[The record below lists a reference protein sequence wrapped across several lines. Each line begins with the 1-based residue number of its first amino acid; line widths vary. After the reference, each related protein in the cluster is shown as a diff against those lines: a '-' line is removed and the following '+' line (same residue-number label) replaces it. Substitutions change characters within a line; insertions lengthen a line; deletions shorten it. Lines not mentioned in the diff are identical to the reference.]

1 MIKRDSQNH
10 KPSLIFTDFIDGFEK
25 TKRLC
30 ALYNRDTEKNHQS
43 HFQMN
48 QITSVSLSLCVEK
61 IMQKTRN
68 Q

>member
-30 ALYNRDTEKNHQS
+30 VQKIRLLYTFRHILDKDLPRSNH
-43 HFQMN
+43 
-48 QITSVSLSLCVEK
+48 I
-61 IMQKTRN
+61 
-68 Q
+68 